1 MSSTTPNEMIGI
13 VVCTHSALADGFKQ
27 AIEMLMGPQENFAA
41 IGLYEGEDI
50 MDLSRKIIELS
61 KSMPTHHSVIFTD
74 LFGASP
80 TNAAALAL
88 VDVDAAVIAGVN
100 LPMLAEILTLRNQD
114 PDFENLLNEIVA
126 KGRDNIRII
135 TKKMITEG

>member
-1 MSSTTPNEMIGI
+1 MSSTTPNETIGI
-13 VVCTHSALADGFKQ
+13 VVCTHSALADGFRQ

-41 IGLYEGEDI
+41 IGLYDGDDI
-50 MDLSRKIIELS
+50 MDLSEKITRLVE
-61 KSMPTHHSVIFTD
+61 SMQTHQNVIFTD

-100 LPMLAEILTLRNQD
+100 LPMLAEILTLRNQN
-114 PDFENLLNEIVA
+114 PDFENLLDDIVA

>member
-1 MSSTTPNEMIGI
+1 MSSEIQNEEIGI
-13 VVCTHSALADGFKQ
+13 VVCTHSVLADGFKQ

-41 IGLYEGEDI
+41 IGLYEGDDI
-50 MDLSRKIIELS
+50 LDLSGKIIELT
-61 KSMPTHHSVIFTD
+61 KSMQTTKSVIFTD

-100 LPMLAEILTLRNQD
+100 LPMIAEILTIRNQNS
-114 PDFENLLNEIVA
+114 DFENLLNDIVA
-126 KGRDNIRII
+126 KGKDNIRII
-135 TKKMITEG
+135 TKKMISEG

>member
-1 MSSTTPNEMIGI
+1 MPSEIRNEEIGI
-13 VVCTHSALADGFKQ
+13 VVCTHSVLADGFKQ

-41 IGLYEGEDI
+41 IGLFEGDDI
-50 MDLSRKIIELS
+50 MDLSGKIIEVI
-61 KSMPTHHSVIFTD
+61 KRMQTAKSVIFTD

-100 LPMLAEILTLRNQD
+100 LPMIAEMLTLRKQNSN
-114 PDFENLLNEIVA
+114 FEDLLNDIAA
-126 KGRDNIRII
+126 KGKDNIRII
-135 TKKMITEG
+135 TKKMISEG

>member
-1 MSSTTPNEMIGI
+1 MIGI